1 MYGLSDTISAVSSPT
16 TDGKVIVRL
25 SGPAAIE
32 EASRIFEPSFP
43 KTQAGITKGFVC
55 IDDELKI
62 EARLYLFLAG
72 HSYTAEDVV
81 EIHIF
86 TNSSVTQ
93 AVVYRLM
100 AGDVRMAGPGEFTA
114 RGYLNGR
121 MDLAQA
127 EAVNEII
134 VSSNRIQLAAAQR
147 LLSGRLGQ
155 ALHRIRSQLF
165 DCLSLIEAGLD
176 FSDQTI
182 EFISRDDAV
191 GRLSQIK
198 KELQQLLDASVS
210 YEAVIDLPSVGVA
223 GAPNAGKSLLVNML
237 LGKKRSIVSRQRKTT
252 RDILT
257 SQLSLEQN
265 RCVLFDCAGLTR
277 GLAARRVSEAENII
291 DELSQQAAIEALEHS
306 DVVVFCVDL
315 SKPKEKLADDISIIK
330 LVSQKNLLAVATK
343 SDLLEPSLLGNRI
356 KELCREFGLDFIATS
371 AKTGFGIDRLK
382 KSIDKKLTG
391 SAVAAGRGGVEA
403 DTKSWVGLTSRHRQ
417 SVTEAIESLS
427 QAIDALKEAGDE
439 VAAMLLRSAYQ
450 SISDIE
456 QQDIDEQILENI
468 FSRFCIGK

>member
-16 TDGKVIVRL
+16 TDGKVIIRL
-25 SGPAAIE
+25 SGQAAVK

-43 KTQAGITKGFVC
+43 KNQPGITKGFVC
-55 IDDELKI
+55 IDEELKI
-62 EARLYLFLAG
+62 EGWLYLFLAP

-86 TNSSVTQ
+86 TNSSV
-93 AVVYRLM
+93 AEVVVYRLM

-147 LLSGRLGQ
+147 LLSGRLGE
-155 ALHRIRSQLF
+155 ALTRNRSQLF

-182 EFISRDDAV
+182 EFIRRDDAV
-191 GRLSQIK
+191 SRLSQIK
-198 KELQQLLDASVS
+198 TELEQMLGASVS

-223 GAPNAGKSLLVNML
+223 GAPNAGKSLLVNRL
-237 LGKKRSIVSRQRKTT
+237 LGKKRSIVSRHRKTT

-257 SQLSLEQN
+257 SQLSLEKN
-265 RCVLFDCAGLTR
+265 KCVLFDCAGLISNAESIIEK
-277 GLAARRVSEAENII
+277 LA
-291 DELSQQAAIEALEHS
+291 QQAAVEALGHS
-306 DVVVFCVDL
+306 DVVAFCVDI
-315 SKPKEKLADDISIIK
+315 SKDSKKLAEDISIRK
-330 LVSQKNLLAVATK
+330 LISQKNLLAVGTK
-343 SDLLEPSLLGNRI
+343 SDLLEPASVENRI
-356 KELCREFGLDFIATS
+356 TELSGEFGLDFIATS

-382 KSIDKKLTG
+382 ESIDKKL
-391 SAVAAGRGGVEA
+391 VASTSVIGRGGGEA
-403 DTKSWVGLTSRHRQ
+403 DAKSWVGLTSRHKK

-427 QAIDALKEAGDE
+427 QAIDTLKEAGDE
-439 VAAMLLRSAYQ
+439 VAAMLIRAAYQ

-456 QQDIDEQILENI
+456 QQDIDERILENI

>member
-1 MYGLSDTISAVSSPT
+1 MYSLSDTISAVSSPA
-16 TDGKVIVRL
+16 TDGRVIVRL
-25 SGPAAIE
+25 SGPVAIE
-32 EASRIFEPSFP
+32 EAGRIFQPSFP
-43 KTQAGITKGFVC
+43 KNHPGITKGFVRV
-55 IDDELKI
+55 DNELKI
-62 EARLYLFLAG
+62 EARLYLFLAP
-72 HSYTAEDVV
+72 HSYTAEDIV

-147 LLSGRLGQ
+147 LLSGILGQ
-155 ALHRIRSQLF
+155 ALQKICSQLF

-182 EFISRDDAV
+182 EFISRDDTV

-198 KELQQLLDASVS
+198 TELEKLLGASVS

-223 GAPNAGKSLLVNML
+223 GAPNAGKSLLVNRL
-237 LGKKRSIVSRQRKTT
+237 LGKKRSIVSRYPKTT

-257 SQLSLEQN
+257 SQLLLEQN
-265 RCVLFDCAGLTR
+265 RCVLFDCAGLISEPAASPR
-277 GLAARRVSEAENII
+277 GGAENII
-291 DELSQQAAIEALEHS
+291 DELSQQAAIEALGHS

-315 SKPKEKLADDISIIK
+315 SKPNEKLAEDIAIK
-330 LVSQKNLLAVATK
+330 KLIGQKNLLGVVTK
-343 SDLLEPSLLGNRI
+343 SDLLEQARVKNRI
-356 KELCREFGLDFIATS
+356 KELGREFGIDFIATS

-382 KSIDKKLTG
+382 ESIDNKLVG
-391 SAVAAGRGGVEA
+391 SAVSAGRGGVETDA
-403 DTKSWVGLTSRHRQ
+403 KSWVGLTSRHRQ

-427 QAIDALKEAGDE
+427 QAIDAVVEAGDE
-439 VAAMLLRSAYQ
+439 VAAMLMRSAYQ

-456 QQDIDEQILENI
+456 RQDIDERILENI

>member
-1 MYGLSDTISAVSSPT
+1 MQKNMYRLSDTISAVSSPT

-43 KTQAGITKGFVC
+43 KNQAGITKGFVRV
-55 IDDELKI
+55 DDELKI
-62 EARLYLFLAG
+62 EGRLYLFLSP

-81 EIHIF
+81 EIHMF
-86 TNSSVTQ
+86 TNSSV
-93 AVVYRLM
+93 AEALVYRLL

-155 ALHRIRSQLF
+155 ALTRNRLQLF

-176 FSDQTI
+176 FSEETI
-182 EFISRDDAV
+182 EFISRDVAV

-198 KELQQLLDASVS
+198 TELKQLLEASVS
-210 YEAVIDLPSVGVA
+210 YETVIDLPSVGVA
-223 GAPNAGKSLLVNML
+223 GAPNAGKSLLVNRL
-237 LGKKRSIVSRQRKTT
+237 LGKKRSIVSRYRKTT
-252 RDILT
+252 RDILS

-265 RCVLFDCAGLTR
+265 KCVLFDCAGLI
-277 GLAARRVSEAENII
+277 SNAENII
-291 DELSQQAAIEALEHS
+291 EKLAQQAAIEALGHS
-306 DVVVFCVDL
+306 DVIVFCVDL
-315 SKPKEKLADDISIIK
+315 SKANEKLVEDIAI
-330 LVSQKNLLAVATK
+330 LRLTGEKNLLAVGTK
-343 SDLLEPSLLGNRI
+343 SDLLEPPRIENRMAELG
-356 KELCREFGLDFIATS
+356 REFGIDFIATS

-382 KSIDKKLTG
+382 ESIDRKLMG
-391 SAVAAGRGGVEA
+391 SAAVAGRGDVETDA
-403 DTKSWVGLTSRHRQ
+403 RSWVGLTSRHRQ

-427 QAIDALKEAGDE
+427 QAIDAVIEAGDD
-439 VAAMLLRSAYQ
+439 VAAMLIRSAYQ

-456 QQDIDEQILENI
+456 QQDIDERILENI
-468 FSRFCIGK
+468 FGRFCIGK

>member
-16 TDGKVIVRL
+16 TDGKVIIRL
-25 SGPAAIE
+25 SGPAAIK
-32 EASRIFEPSFP
+32 EASRIFEPLFP
-43 KTQAGITKGFVC
+43 KNQPGITKGFVC

-62 EARLYLFLAG
+62 EGWLYLFLAP

-81 EIHIF
+81 EIHMF
-86 TNSSVTQ
+86 TNSSVAE

-155 ALHRIRSQLF
+155 TLTRNRSQLF

-176 FSDQTI
+176 FSEEDI
-182 EFISRDDAV
+182 EFISRDDAID
-191 GRLSQIK
+191 RLSQIK
-198 KELQQLLDASVS
+198 TELEQLLGASVS

-223 GAPNAGKSLLVNML
+223 GAPNAGKSLLVNKL
-237 LGKKRSIVSRQRKTT
+237 LGRKRSIVSRYRKTT
-252 RDILT
+252 RDVLT
-257 SQLSLEQN
+257 SQLSLEKN
-265 RCVLFDCAGLTR
+265 KCVLFDCAGLI
-277 GLAARRVSEAENII
+277 SEAENII
-291 DELSQQAAIEALEHS
+291 DELSQQAAIETLGHS

-315 SKPKEKLADDISIIK
+315 SKDNEKLAEDIAISK
-330 LVSQKNLLAVATK
+330 LTDTKNLLAVGTK
-343 SDLLEPSLLGNRI
+343 SDLLEPTQIKNRI
-356 KELCREFGLDFIATS
+356 TELSREFGLDFIATS

-382 KSIDKKLTG
+382 ESIDNKLLE
-391 SAVAAGRGGVEA
+391 SAVTAGRGGIETDA
-403 DTKSWVGLTSRHRQ
+403 KSWVGLTSRHKK

-439 VAAMLLRSAYQ
+439 VAAMLIRAAYQ

-456 QQDIDEQILENI
+456 QQDIDERILENI

>member
-1 MYGLSDTISAVSSPT
+1 MYGLFDTISAVSSPT

-32 EASRIFEPSFP
+32 EAGRIFQPSFP
-43 KTQAGITKGFVC
+43 KNQPGITKGFVC
-55 IDDELKI
+55 VDDELKI
-62 EARLYLFLAG
+62 EGRLYLFLSP

-81 EIHIF
+81 EIHMF
-86 TNSSVTQ
+86 TNSSVTE
-93 AVVYRLM
+93 AVVYRLL
-100 AGDVRMAGPGEFTA
+100 AGEVRMAGPGEFTA

-155 ALHRIRSQLF
+155 ALQRVRAQLF

-176 FSDQTI
+176 FSEEDI

-198 KELQQLLDASVS
+198 TELEQLLVASVS

-223 GAPNAGKSLLVNML
+223 GAPNAGKSLLVNRL
-237 LGKKRSIVSRQRKTT
+237 LGKKRSIVSRYRKTT

-265 RCVLFDCAGLTR
+265 KCVLFDCAGLI
-277 GLAARRVSEAENII
+277 SNAENII
-291 DELSQQAAIEALEHS
+291 EKLAQQAAIEALGHS

-315 SKPKEKLADDISIIK
+315 SKDSEKLAEDIAIRK
-330 LVSQKNLLAVATK
+330 LTGKKNLLAVGTK
-343 SDLLEPSLLGNRI
+343 SDLLEQALLGNRTT
-356 KELCREFGLDFIATS
+356 ELGREFGLDFIAVS

-382 KSIDKKLTG
+382 ESIDEKLVG
-391 SAVAAGRGGVEA
+391 SPAAAGRGGVEA
-403 DTKSWVGLTSRHRQ
+403 DAKSWVGLTSRHRQ

-439 VAAMLLRSAYQ
+439 MGAMLIRSAYQ